1 MEVHDL
7 HLKSQVKEK
16 GQYTEY
22 SLKLTCLF
30 AKWTDVRSGDY
41 EIFLDALWISRCSLF
56 FVFVQSAGHAFC
68 WGGSLFTR
76 HLRRKNDSVVIQCRI
91 YGHPHTY
98 VFPKLMW
105 T

>member
-16 GQYTEY
+16 GRYIEY

-30 AKWTDVRSGDY
+30 AKRTDLRSGDY

-56 FVFVQSAGHAFC
+56 FCIRSIGRSCILLGRVTVYKAFAQ
-68 WGGSLFTR
+68 
-76 HLRRKNDSVVIQCRI
+76 KE
-91 YGHPHTY
+91 
-98 VFPKLMW
+98 
-105 T
+105 

>member
-16 GQYTEY
+16 GRYIEY

-30 AKWTDVRSGDY
+30 AKRTDLRSGDY

-56 FVFVQSAGHAFC
+56 LYSFNRPVMHSVGEGHCLQGIRAERMIL
-68 WGGSLFTR
+68 WSY
-76 HLRRKNDSVVIQCRI
+76 SVEFMAT
-91 YGHPHTY
+91 PT
-98 VFPKLMW
+98 LMCFQN
-105 T
+105 